1 MVREIEN
8 MARSNQT
15 PWQGVGMDLSPD
27 QTIDTWLHA
36 SGMNFQYLESP
47 VTYYDDIG
55 NGHSFPEH
63 KVLYRSD
70 NRLPL
75 SIVSRRY
82 HVVQPREVLEF
93 YTDLVD
99 VFGFQLETAGVL
111 RGGKKVWA
119 LAKTGHHA
127 SINGN
132 DPVNGYLLLATACDG
147 SLATTAQFTSIR
159 VICSNTLAVAL
170 KSQGTNVKVPHNRV
184 FDAQA
189 VKAELGLTV
198 STWDDFMYRMKT
210 LANRKLKSTEAEQF
224 IQKLFTD
231 ANDNRNER
239 AIKRVTELYQ
249 GKGMGSELPSAYQT
263 AWGVLNAVTEFIDHH
278 RRARSTD
285 YRLDAAWF
293 GTGAQIKNQAKEEAL
308 LLVS

>member
-1 MVREIEN
+1 
-8 MARSNQT
+8 
-15 PWQGVGMDLSPD
+15 
-27 QTIDTWLHA
+27 
-36 SGMNFQYLESP
+36 
-47 VTYYDDIG
+47 IG
-55 NGHSFPEH
+55 NGHSYPEH

-75 SIVSRRY
+75 SVVSRRY
-82 HVVQPREVLEF
+82 HVVQPREILEF

-99 VFGFQLETAGVL
+99 VFGFQLETAGSL
-111 RGGKKVWA
+111 KMGRKVWA
-119 LAKTGHHA
+119 LAKTGHHGA
-127 SINGN
+127 IKGN
-132 DPVNGYLLLATACDG
+132 DPINGYLLLATACDG

-159 VICSNTLAVAL
+159 VVCSNTLAVAL
-170 KSQGTNVKVPHNRV
+170 KSQGQSVKVPHSRV

-198 STWDDFMYRMKT
+198 SAWDDFMYRMKT
-210 LANRKLKSTEAEQF
+210 LADRKLKDDEAERF
-224 IQKLFTD
+224 IENIFTD
-231 ANDNRNER
+231 ANGIRNDR

-249 GKGMGSELPSAYQT
+249 GDGRGSELASAKQT
-263 AWGVLNAVTEFIDHH
+263 AWGALSAVTEFIDHH

-293 GTGAQIKNQAKEEAL
+293 GLGAQIKNQAKEEAL